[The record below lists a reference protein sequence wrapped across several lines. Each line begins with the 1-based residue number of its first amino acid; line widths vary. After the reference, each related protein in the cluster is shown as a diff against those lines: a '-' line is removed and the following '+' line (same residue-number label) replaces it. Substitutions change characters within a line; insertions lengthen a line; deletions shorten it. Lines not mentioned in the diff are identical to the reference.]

1 MRCYDHIEIMPPI
14 LTFDIT
20 PHKKSKEI
28 NDLIEKYKNSI
39 LTETAWNL
47 VIAMR
52 SDFDFKWLKENK
64 KIFNKLIL

>member
-1 MRCYDHIEIMPPI
+1 MRCYDHVEIMPPI

-28 NDLIEKYKNSI
+28 NDLIKKYKNSI

-52 SDFDFKWLKENK
+52 SDFDF
-64 KIFNKLIL
+64 